1 MKPLLAL
8 SFFRATTVAIAA
20 TFAAIAPASLAA
32 TDGFEAY
39 RLQQQQGAQKFI
51 AEFHEYKENQDR
63 EFSSFLKSQWREFE
77 TYQGMVRI
85 KEPKPRQLPV
95 VVPEAQPAPVKPV
108 SAPEPVTPRT
118 IPDVKAKPAP
128 VVPTPVTPTPVVPP
142 TPVAPAPVI
151 APVAVAPVI
160 APPPPPQPKPV
171 PVAADTLELS
181 FYGNAVNF
189 HFDPQWK
196 KYRLSGGDKPE
207 AMSAFWTMMSGSK
220 YEPAIESVNAARREL
235 KLDDWGYVALWR
247 DAVQALLPERKPEQN
262 LLLWYFLV
270 KSGYDVRLGYAGADV
285 HLFVAVKQQVF
296 STKFTRVGPQTYYAV
311 LAADRG
317 DSIGSFYTYEASYP
331 VKLKPLDIASA
342 STGFTK
348 PVTAQRALTF
358 EYKGA
363 PINLNVPYDRRLV
376 QYMGSFPQ
384 SEFPIYYAT
393 DGSQLVRQTLLAE
406 LKKYTATM
414 GEEDAVNF
422 LLAFVQKAF
431 AYKTDNDQFGY
442 EKYFFV
448 EESFFFPYSDC
459 EDRSVLFAW
468 LAHEL
473 VGVKM
478 IGLLYPGHMTTAVAL
493 RQVKPGYSTVEHQG
507 ARFVIA
513 DPTYIGASVGMAMP
527 FYAKLKPNRVVEI
540 Q

>member
-1 MKPLLAL
+1 MKPFPAPS
-8 SFFRATTVAIAA
+8 SFTPVPVAFVFA
-20 TFAAIAPASLAA
+20 FAAIASASFAA
-32 TDGFEAY
+32 TDSFEAY
-39 RLQQQQGAQKFI
+39 RLQQQQGVQKI
-51 AEFHEYKENQDR
+51 KAEFQEYKENQDR
-63 EFSSFLKSQWREFE
+63 EFSGFLKSQWREFE
-77 TYQGMVRI
+77 TFQGKVRI
-85 KEPKPRQLPV
+85 KEPKPKQLPV
-95 VVPEAQPAPVKPV
+95 VVPAAAPAPVKPV
-108 SAPEPVTPRT
+108 PAPEPIAPKPV
-118 IPDVKAKPAP
+118 PDVRAKPAP
-128 VVPTPVTPTPVVPP
+128 I
-142 TPVAPAPVI
+142 APAPVI

-160 APPPPPQPKPV
+160 TPPPAPAPPPQPKPV
-171 PVAADTLELS
+171 PVAADMLEIS
-181 FYGNAVNF
+181 FYGNTVNF

-196 KYRLSGGDKPE
+196 KYRLPNGDKPE

-247 DAVQALLPERKPEQN
+247 DAVQALQPERKAEQN

-270 KSGYDVRLGYAGADV
+270 KSGYDVRLGYAGTDV

-342 STGFTK
+342 STGFTR
-348 PVTAQRALTF
+348 PVTAQRALAF
-358 EYKGA
+358 EYKGET
-363 PINLNVPYDRRLV
+363 IKLNVPYDRRLV

-393 DGSQLVRQTLLAE
+393 DGSHLVRHTLLAE
-406 LKKYTATM
+406 LKKYTAPM
-414 GEEDAVNF
+414 SEEDAVNF

-493 RQVKPGYSTVEHQG
+493 KQVKPGYSTVDYQG